1 MKTIVRLLL
10 LVSLLAAC
18 GETPSSPPGTPEV
31 PAAPAGEAVTL
42 TYGEAA
48 QVELVTSTGRHIY
61 IDIGNVGLLQR
72 QPQADDVLLTTHLHT
87 DHYYKSFVDAFPG
100 QQLFVSEGR
109 IELPEATITGIA
121 SAHNAGDEL
130 LPQGGTNYIF
140 IIETGGLRIVHF
152 GDIGQE
158 ALTDEQLA
166 AIGVVDL
173 AITQFANRFSSM
185 NADNLKGINLMAQLQ
200 PRLILPTHSDRASV
214 GIAVDRWPGYYG
226 EANTITLTPE
236 RIPAETSVL
245 VLGNLAPAYGSLFNL
260 ESWK

>member
-1 MKTIVRLLL
+1 MKPATYILLI
-10 LVSLLAAC
+10 LVVILAAC
-18 GETPSSPPGTPEV
+18 GETPAPRTPEG
-31 PAAPAGEAVTL
+31 PAAPGEQAVTL

-87 DHYYKSFVDAFPG
+87 DHYYKTFVDAFPG

-166 AIGVVDL
+166 AIGTADL

-185 NADNLKGINLMAQLQ
+185 NADNLKGFNLMDQVQ
-200 PRLILPTHSDRASV
+200 PRLILPTHSDRASIE
-214 GIAVDRWPGYYG
+214 IAVGRWPGYYS
-226 EANTITLTPE
+226 ETNTVALSPE

-245 VLGNLAPAYGSLFNL
+245 ILGSLAPAYGSLFGL
-260 ESWK
+260 ETWE